1 MQERVWFPST
11 SGPVLAGIIDLPEGE
26 VRGWG
31 VFSHGL
37 TLGKDSPATARIC
50 KQLAAEGIGMLRFDN
65 LGLGD
70 SQGDWANGS
79 FSHKVADTIRACA
92 FMKERGTPAQLLAG
106 HSFGGDAVLVAAR
119 DVAEVKAVATVG
131 APSEPAHAE
140 NNYDSIIE
148 QVLEAGEAPWLVGGR
163 HLTLKRSF
171 IEDVRAADIYE
182 CVHTLRR
189 PLLIM
194 HSPTDNTVG
203 IANASEIFRMA
214 RHPRSFISLEGA
226 DHFLTGKGQA
236 TRAAH
241 IISAWVDVYLT

>member
-1 MQERVWFPST
+1 MQERIQFPST
-11 SGPVLAGIIDLPEGE
+11 TGPMLAGIIDHPEDD

-37 TLGKDSPATARIC
+37 TLGKDSPAAARIC

-65 LGLGD
+65 IGLGD
-70 SQGDWANGS
+70 SEGNWADGS
-79 FSHKVADTIRACA
+79 FSHKVADTVRACQ
-92 FMKERGTPAQLLAG
+92 FMAERGTPVDLLVG
-106 HSFGGDAVLVAAR
+106 HSFGGDAVLSAAKH
-119 DVAEVKAVATVG
+119 VPEVKAIATVG
-131 APSEPAHAE
+131 APSEPSHAE
-140 NNYDSIIE
+140 NNYDSIIG
-148 QVLEAGEAPWLVGGR
+148 QVLETGEAPWLIGGK

-171 IEDVRAADIYE
+171 VEDVRSADIYQ
-182 CVHTLRR
+182 CVNTLGR

-194 HSPTDNTVG
+194 HSPSDATVG
-203 IANASEIFRMA
+203 INNASEIFRMA

-236 TRAAH
+236 ARAAH